1 LPKFLLNT
9 LKRLDSYLG
18 CFQSP
23 KLIRGLDALSISP
36 FLVIDDNTN
45 KILL

>member
-1 LPKFLLNT
+1 
-9 LKRLDSYLG
+9 LG

-23 KLIRGLDALSISP
+23 KSIRGLDALSIFL

-45 KILL
+45 KVSLLE